1 MNKTWKRQVFRH
13 TALYTAILMFS
24 HTGGGGGAQAQ
35 TQTQTHK
42 YAIVMNGQNLPE
54 VKWGQDYKKLAQKSN
69 ERQFTH
75 TTNFHIKKNVT
86 LSFNNIDEVVA
97 EKKDVVVF
105 GTATYLPP
113 YGKVS
118 GFDADKLKKRGDALG
133 WIKTTKPGLVGYSY
147 EGVTCQNNYNNAS
160 SGCPELIYKTQFSFG
175 QQGLKKKTTGGLDIA
190 EDKSRDN
197 SPIYKLQDYPG
208 LGVSFNLSSESL
220 VKSIKYNKII
230 SSFSEGVT
238 QQNGTQNQHKDKN
251 LVYTTGDYQYKNK
264 YSSRYVGQNEHSAI
278 AFYLNAKLHLLDKKN
293 IKNIAQGKTVNLGTL
308 KSYVEP
314 TAEWKNKRQ
323 NYFQGNW
330 TFEDKGTVSV
340 KLKLPEVKA
349 GRCVNKNNPNPN
361 AKAPSPA
368 LTAPALWFGPVQNGK
383 VQMYSASVSTY
394 PDSSSSQIF
403 LQNLSRKDDTSK
415 PGRYSLKPLS
425 TSEIKSKEPNFTG
438 RQTIIRLDG
447 RVQQIKLGQ
456 SNNEVVGFNG
466 NSNNA
471 TFGIVSEGSF
481 MPDTSEWK
489 KVLLPWTVRVFA
501 DDSKF
506 KEFNKEEKDNK
517 PKYSQKY
524 RSRDN
529 GKRERNLGDIVNSP
543 IVAVGGYLATSANDG
558 MVHIFKK
565 GNGGDERN
573 YSLKLSYIPGT
584 MPRKDIENKD
594 STLAKELRAFA
605 EKGYVGDRYGVD
617 GGFVLRQVNL
627 NGKDHVFMF
636 GAMGFGGRGA
646 YALDLTK
653 ADGSDPTKASLFDVK
668 DNGNNGNNG
677 NNRVELGYTVG
688 TPQIGKTHNGKYAAF
703 LASGYATKKIDDP
716 TNKTALYVYDL
727 ENNGNLIKKI
737 EVKDGKGGLSSP
749 TLVDKDLDG
758 TVDIAYAGDRGGKMY
773 RFDLSGQ
780 SPDQW
785 TVRPIF
791 EGTKPITSAP
801 AISQLKD
808 KRVVIF
814 GTGSDLSEE
823 DVDNMEEQYIYGIF
837 DDDTA
842 TTGTVNFSGSGGG
855 LLEQVLS
862 RDNDNKTLFLTDY
875 KRSDG
880 SGSKGW
886 VVKLKDGQRVTVK
899 PTVVLRTAFVTI
911 RKYND
916 GGCGAETAILG
927 INTADGGKLT
937 KKSARPIVPDANKDV
952 AQYSGHK
959 QTTKGKSIPIGCM
972 QKGNEIVCPN
982 GYVYDKPVNVR
993 YLDEKK
999 TDGFSTTADGD
1010 AGGSGIDPAGKRS
1023 GKNNRCFSQKG
1034 VRTLL
1039 MNDLDSLDITGP
1051 TCGMKRISWRE
1062 VFY

>member
-1 MNKTWKRQVFRH
+1 MN
-13 TALYTAILMFS
+13 A
-24 HTGGGGGAQAQ
+24 
-35 TQTQTHK
+35 
-42 YAIVMNGQNLPE
+42 QNLPE
-54 VKWGQDYKKLAQKSN
+54 VKWGQQYQSLVNKEN
-69 ERQFTH
+69 TRQVIH
-75 TTNFHIKKNVT
+75 TSGFGIKKNVS
-86 LSFNNIDEVVA
+86 LSFNNTDEVVA
-97 EKKDVVVF
+97 KKNGTVVF
-105 GTATYLPP
+105 GAATYLPP

-118 GFDADKLKKRGDALG
+118 GFDEEKLKERTNALD
-133 WIKTTKPGLVGYSY
+133 WIGTTDPGLVGYSY
-147 EGVTCQNNYNNAS
+147 ENVTCN
-160 SGCPELIYKTQFSFG
+160 SGNCPEVSYKTQFIFDNH
-175 QQGLKKKTTGGLDIA
+175 QLAKKKTDSKLDIY

-197 SPIYKLQDYPG
+197 SPIYKLQDYPW
-208 LGVSFNLSSESL
+208 LGVSFNLGGESSFKPKRQGSL
-220 VKSIKYNKII
+220 V
-230 SSFSEGVT
+230 SSFSEDVT
-238 QQNGTQNQHKDKN
+238 QQNGTQDQYKGKN
-251 LVYTTGDYQYKNK
+251 LVYTTEDYNNQGNRNHQDK
-264 YSSRYVGQNEHSAI
+264 HHAI
-278 AFYLNAKLHLLDKKN
+278 AFYLNAKLHLLDKKQ
-293 IKNIAQGKTVNLGTL
+293 IQNIAQGKTFNLGTL
-308 KSYVEP
+308 KPRIDLTE
-314 TAEWKNKRQ
+314 AWKNRHGSFFS
-323 NYFQGNW
+323 NGNW
-330 TFEDKGTVSV
+330 TFEDKGSVSV

-349 GRCVNKNNPNPN
+349 GRCINKPNPNPN
-361 AKAPSPA
+361 KKDLSPA

-383 VQMYSASVSTY
+383 AEMYSASVSTY
-394 PDSSSSQIF
+394 PDSSSSRIF
-403 LQNLSRKDDTSK
+403 LQNLKRKNDPNK
-415 PGRYSLKPLS
+415 PGRYSLATLN
-425 TSEIKSKEPNFTG
+425 KSDIESREPTFTG
-438 RQTIIRLDG
+438 RQTVIRLNG
-447 RVQQIKLGQ
+447 GVREIKLDR
-456 SNNEVVGFNG
+456 NNTEVVNFNG
-466 NSNNA
+466 NDGNND
-471 TFGIVSEGSF
+471 TFGIVKDLGVD
-481 MPDTSEWK
+481 PDVSEWK
-489 KVLLPWTVRVFA
+489 KVLLPWTVRGL
-501 DDSKF
+501 DNDNQF
-506 KEFNKEEKDNK
+506 KIFNQEAKDGK

-529 GKRERNLGDIVNSP
+529 GKHERNLGDIVNSP
-543 IVAVGGYLATSANDG
+543 IVAVGEYLATSANDG
-558 MVHIFKK
+558 MVHIFKQS
-565 GNGGDERN
+565 GGDERN

-584 MPRKDIENKD
+584 IPRKDIENKD

-605 EKGYVGDRYGVD
+605 EKSYVGDRYGVD
-617 GGFVLRQVNL
+617 GGFVLREVDNL
-627 NGKDHVFMF
+627 NGQNRVFMF

-688 TPQIGKTHNGKYAAF
+688 TPQIGKTHDGKYAAF
-703 LASGYATKKIDDP
+703 LASGYATKTIDDDQQ
-716 TNKTALYVYDL
+716 NKTALYVYDL
-727 ENNGNLIKKI
+727 ESSGTLIKKI
-737 EVKDGKGGLSSP
+737 DVPGGKGGLSSP

-773 RFDLSGQ
+773 RFDLSSQ

-801 AISQLKD
+801 AVSKLKD

-823 DVDNMEEQYIYGIF
+823 DVDKMDEQYIYGIF

-842 TTGTVNFSGSGGG
+842 ATGTVNFTGTGGG
-855 LLEQVLS
+855 LLEQHLTEE
-862 RDNDNKTLFLTDY
+862 NKTLFLTDY

-880 SGSKGW
+880 SGDKGW
-886 VVKLKDGQRVTVK
+886 VVKLEAGQRVTVK

-937 KKSARPIVPDANKDV
+937 KKSARPIVPEANQAV

-959 QTTKGKSIPIGCM
+959 KGTNGKSIPIGCM
-972 QKGNEIVCPN
+972 WKNNETVCPN

-1062 VFY
+1062 IFY